1 MARETLKPGPEDFH
15 ISELKPGDVTSVV
28 YTQDMFSQS
37 FMLWLSGEG
46 NRARGPGREEA
57 WPQDP

>member
-1 MARETLKPGPEDFH
+1 MATEALKLGPEDFH

-28 YTQDMFSQS
+28 YTEDMFSQS
-37 FMLWLSGEG
+37 LMLWLPGEG
-46 NRARGPGREEA
+46 TRTRGPGREEA